1 MLKDLNFRIIAILSI
16 FFIDTSSAKLEL
28 GVLDEYHDSLCDI
41 LVNTS
46 NSIDDYFIEDN
57 STKIRSKTYAKFSTS
72 IAMENNKKFEKD
84 IRLRLR
90 LNLPKIQRNLRLI
103 FEDDNYN
110 NEFYDRTTLN
120 SEKLKDKSYYLRLDY
135 FKFIKKKFNLSLG
148 VGLRVRQGNLVPYLN
163 FHSRYDIFENR
174 EFKSAFYN
182 RLRYYSDGKIED
194 ILEFNNRYIIDN
206 SVYLLLG
213 NKLSYSDRDS
223 SQIAYHD
230 LSLIREFSD
239 KKELIVGFGVRSNLV
254 NFKDYSVEYYHIHTL
269 YHHTFYKK
277 WLYYQLAPSILWR
290 ESNNFNTSYRMMIN
304 LGIIFKK

>member
-1 MLKDLNFRIIAILSI
+1 MLKHLNFRVIAILSI
-16 FFIDTSSAKLEL
+16 FFIDTSFAKLEL
-28 GVLDEYHDSLCDI
+28 GVLDEYHDSLCDV

-46 NSIDDYFIEDN
+46 NSIDDYFIDDN

-72 IAMENNKKFEKD
+72 IAVEDNQKLEKD

-90 LNLPKIQRNLRLI
+90 LNLPKVQRNLRLI

-182 RLRYYSDGKIED
+182 RLRYYSDGEIED
-194 ILEFNNRYIIDN
+194 ILEFNNRYIVDN
-206 SVYLLLG
+206 SVYLILG

-223 SQIAYHD
+223 YQIAYHD
-230 LSLIREFSD
+230 LSLIKELSD
-239 KKELIVGFGVRSNLV
+239 KKELGVGFGIRSSLV
-254 NFKDYSVEYYHIHTL
+254 DFKNYSVEYYHIHTL
-269 YHHTFYKK
+269 YHHLFYKK

-290 ESNNFNTSYRMMIN
+290 ESNNFNISYRMMIN